1 MFRCSR
7 VRQITKD
14 EHRGVWNKKGRAIHF
29 FKWKID
35 EQYYYRLHSL
45 FCPHGHHAV
54 VVKDFFLPNLA
65 LSMQI
70 TTEPHTNTKHV
81 IVKDKNNL
89 KKKEINIYIF
99 VITSSNTLKESV
111 ISVIINN
118 YWSID
123 FWFSSLIR
131 NFFFFFHET
140 RYRATKHDNDRYIY
154 HFILGVIGPLIVL
167 GSSIAILSLVVDYRA
182 IINSNHTVSIVDT
195 KKKKRTHVTLHTYKP
210 LKSVSL
216 YVHIYRYYVCRRHI
230 MRKLR
235 FRPFAH
241 IMSNCILSVFWA

>member
-131 NFFFFFHET
+131 NFFFFFFMK
-140 RYRATKHDNDRYIY
+140 R
-154 HFILGVIGPLIVL
+154 VIVL
-167 GSSIAILSLVVDYRA
+167 PSMITIDISIILSSASLAHLSFLDHPLPFFHWSSTIEQSLTRITPLA
-182 IINSNHTVSIVDT
+182 SLTQ
-195 KKKKRTHVTLHTYKP
+195 KKKKKEHTLHFIRTN
-210 LKSVSL
+210 L
-216 YVHIYRYYVCRRHI
+216 
-230 MRKLR
+230 
-235 FRPFAH
+235 
-241 IMSNCILSVFWA
+241 

>member
-131 NFFFFFHET
+131 NFFFFFFMK
-140 RYRATKHDNDRYIY
+140 R
-154 HFILGVIGPLIVL
+154 VIVL
-167 GSSIAILSLVVDYRA
+167 PSMITIDISIILSSASLAHLSFLDHPLPFFHWSSTIEQSLTRITPLA
-182 IINSNHTVSIVDT
+182 SLTQ
-195 KKKKRTHVTLHTYKP
+195 KKKKKNTRYTSYVQTFKKREFICTY
-210 LKSVSL
+210 
-216 YVHIYRYYVCRRHI
+216 I
-230 MRKLR
+230 
-235 FRPFAH
+235 
-241 IMSNCILSVFWA
+241 

>member
-14 EHRGVWNKKGRAIHF
+14 EHRGVWNKKGQAIHF

-89 KKKEINIYIF
+89 KKKETNIYTF
-99 VITSSNTLKESV
+99 LSSHRRTHWRNLLY
-111 ISVIINN
+111 IINN

-131 NFFFFFHET
+131 NFFFFFFHALSCYMITIDISIILSSASLAHLSFLDHPLPFFHWSSTIEQSLT
-140 RYRATKHDNDRYIY
+140 RITPLASLTQNKKKEHTL
-154 HFILGVIGPLIVL
+154 HFI
-167 GSSIAILSLVVDYRA
+167 
-182 IINSNHTVSIVDT
+182 
-195 KKKKRTHVTLHTYKP
+195 RTNL
-210 LKSVSL
+210 
-216 YVHIYRYYVCRRHI
+216 
-230 MRKLR
+230 
-235 FRPFAH
+235 
-241 IMSNCILSVFWA
+241 